1 MKTGLLLFVVMMA
14 SIGWSAVSVAQ
25 PLRKTEGLSK
35 VSPELWKKTQEAGTL
50 RVIVDLNVPGW
61 TSKPATQ
68 QAELTQQQMIS
79 DTQEKVIAELTGTR
93 HKITTRFYIVPGMG
107 LEVGPDALAALERSP
122 NVVRVYENIGISR
135 PRNRSKSIKTQNL
148 LSDLDLWRGAGRETG
163 ESFTI
168 ITTKPNELVR
178 TIHNRM
184 PVILQSEDEELW
196 LDPLRTPFVEARSLL
211 KPRFPQT

>member
-1 MKTGLLLFVVMMA
+1 MLISVSSFCSRIRRDLASVTRGHKARAHSRVICSHQLFEFSQIRVRWNLDRNLMKTGLLPLVVMMA

-79 DTQEKVIAELTGTR
+79 DTQEKV
-93 HKITTRFYIVPGMG
+93 M
-107 LEVGPDALAALERSP
+107 
-122 NVVRVYENIGISR
+122 
-135 PRNRSKSIKTQNL
+135 RN
-148 LSDLDLWRGAGRETG
+148 
-163 ESFTI
+163 
-168 ITTKPNELVR
+168 
-178 TIHNRM
+178 
-184 PVILQSEDEELW
+184 
-196 LDPLRTPFVEARSLL
+196 
-211 KPRFPQT
+211 